1 MKVKEIRSLLE
12 QAAPEAYAMGWDNSG
27 LILGRT
33 DKEVK
38 KILIT
43 VDVDDNTV
51 DQALLQGADLVL
63 SHHPLV
69 FQAVKRITDE
79 EFIGRRIGKLLRADV
94 AYEAMH
100 TNYDVCRMGALVAEK
115 IGLKECVP
123 LEETGEWQELPCGI
137 GVFGRI
143 GGAFFLWRTY
153 QRNFWTGG
161 ASLFWKQS

>member
-79 EFIGRRIGKLLRADV
+79 ELSEGGSESFCGRTLPMRRCIRIMMFAGWEHL
-94 AYEAMH
+94 
-100 TNYDVCRMGALVAEK
+100 
-115 IGLKECVP
+115 
-123 LEETGEWQELPCGI
+123 WQK
-137 GVFGRI
+137 RS
-143 GGAFFLWRTY
+143 A
-153 QRNFWTGG
+153 
-161 ASLFWKQS
+161 

>member
-51 DQALLQGADLVL
+51 DQALLQCGFGPFPSSFGVSGGEAD
-63 SHHPLV
+63 H
-69 FQAVKRITDE
+69 
-79 EFIGRRIGKLLRADV
+79 
-94 AYEAMH
+94 
-100 TNYDVCRMGALVAEK
+100 
-115 IGLKECVP
+115 
-123 LEETGEWQELPCGI
+123 
-137 GVFGRI
+137 
-143 GGAFFLWRTY
+143 
-153 QRNFWTGG
+153 
-161 ASLFWKQS
+161 

>member
-69 FQAVKRITDE
+69 FQAGKRITDE

-94 AYEAMH
+94 F
-100 TNYDVCRMGALVAEK
+100 
-115 IGLKECVP
+115 P
-123 LEETGEWQELPCGI
+123 LGNVSKKFLDWRSFAVLET
-137 GVFGRI
+137 VVRFG
-143 GGAFFLWRTY
+143 G
-153 QRNFWTGG
+153 
-161 ASLFWKQS
+161 

>member
-100 TNYDVCRMGALVAEK
+100 TNYDVSGWEHL
-115 IGLKECVP
+115 
-123 LEETGEWQELPCGI
+123 WQK
-137 GVFGRI
+137 RS
-143 GGAFFLWRTY
+143 A
-153 QRNFWTGG
+153 
-161 ASLFWKQS
+161 

>member
-79 EFIGRRIGKLLRADV
+79 EFIGRRIGKLCGRTLPMRRCIRIMMFAGW
-94 AYEAMH
+94 EH
-100 TNYDVCRMGALVAEK
+100 L
-115 IGLKECVP
+115 
-123 LEETGEWQELPCGI
+123 WQK
-137 GVFGRI
+137 RS
-143 GGAFFLWRTY
+143 A
-153 QRNFWTGG
+153 
-161 ASLFWKQS
+161 